1 MSLNASCKIIKIMK
15 DIRQLN
21 ILDDI
26 NINKLFNKS
35 NDQVQIDFIKFLVNK
50 IEDVSKIPPLKISN
64 INTFRVL
71 LERSIIFDE
80 YNLCYFLLTNKE
92 RNIIITINEYN
103 SYEKQTKNTKIASL
117 LNEYKIKEAYN
128 MELNYSDDDD
138 DSLESSDELSESSDE
153 LSYESDELSDESDE
167 LSDESDESDE
177 SNTSNNSSNF
187 VID

>member
-71 LERSIIFDE
+71 LESSINFDE

-128 MELNYSDDDD
+128 MELNYSEDDT
-138 DSLESSDELSESSDE
+138 SSESSESSESFDESFDESSESFDELSDSSSDEELSESS
-153 LSYESDELSDESDE
+153 Y
-167 LSDESDESDE
+167 
-177 SNTSNNSSNF
+177 NSSNF
-187 VID
+187 DNDID